1 MELADSLFTGHHRT
15 GGRIMQCVIDCAH
28 VIFVPQ
34 PLMLL
39 MSDIIYPIHRSVLQI
54 QQMSLILFDIHVV
67 V

>member
-1 MELADSLFTGHHRT
+1 
-15 GGRIMQCVIDCAH
+15 MQCVIDCAH

-39 MSDIIYPIHRSVLQI
+39 MSDIIYPIHRSVLEI